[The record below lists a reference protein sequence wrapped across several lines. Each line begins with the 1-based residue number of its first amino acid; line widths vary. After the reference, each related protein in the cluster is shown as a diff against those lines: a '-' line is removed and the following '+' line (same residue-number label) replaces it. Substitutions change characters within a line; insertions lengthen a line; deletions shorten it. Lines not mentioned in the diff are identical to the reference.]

1 MSLLAQS
8 DLPPTRSPGLFSRVR
23 RWEFLRLA
31 VYIVG
36 LIVVLVGTKLAGNL
50 ITPPDGKPLHHEI
63 LLASNL
69 VSAGLLLVAYAL
81 LVRAMERRAVTE
93 LGLGKGVGL
102 FVVGGAVGL
111 ALMASVYMVLW
122 SMHLVTFSPGTGL
135 TGLGGPLAAY
145 FGAAVLE
152 ELLLRAVVFR
162 LVEEISGTT
171 IAVVFSAALFGL
183 LHALNPGATVVS
195 GVAIAIEAG
204 VLLAVAYVLTRNLW
218 FAIGIH
224 LGWNFA
230 EGALFGARV
239 SGGAASHALIRTS
252 ISGPD
257 LISGGGF
264 GPEAS
269 VVSVALSAALSA
281 VIILLIL
288 RRAGWRPIAWTP
300 VAA

>member
-1 MSLLAQS
+1 MRPQ
-8 DLPPTRSPGLFSRVR
+8 GLFARIR

-36 LIVVLVGTKLAGNL
+36 LIAVLVAAKFAGAL
-50 ITPPDGKPLHHEI
+50 VTPPDGKPYHHEVLLAWNLASAI
-63 LLASNL
+63 LLL
-69 VSAGLLLVAYAL
+69 IAYAL
-81 LVRAMERRAVTE
+81 LVRLMESRAVTE
-93 LGLGKGVGL
+93 LAVGKGAGQ
-102 FVVGGAVGL
+102 FVIGGAIGL
-111 ALMASVYMVLW
+111 ALMASVYLVLCGLG
-122 SMHLVTFSPGTGL
+122 LVTFTPGTGL
-135 TGLGGPLAAY
+135 TGLSGALVAY
-145 FGAAVLE
+145 FAGAVLE

-162 LVEEISGTT
+162 LVEQTAGTT

-195 GVAIAIEAG
+195 NGAIAIEAG
-204 VLLAVAYVLTRNLW
+204 VLLAVAYALTRNLW
-218 FAIGIH
+218 FVIGIH
-224 LGWNFA
+224 LGWNFT
-230 EGALFGARV
+230 EGSLFGAKV
-239 SGGAASHALIRTS
+239 SGGAASHALMRTS

-269 VVSVALSAALSA
+269 LVSVGLSAVLSA

-288 RRAGWRPIAWTP
+288 RRGGWRPIAWKP

>member
-1 MSLLAQS
+1 MTHP
-8 DLPPTRSPGLFSRVR
+8 DPTRPPGLLSRMR
-23 RWEFLRLA
+23 RWEFLRLT
-31 VYIVG
+31 VYIVAI
-36 LIVVLVGTKLAGNL
+36 IVVLVATKLVGNL
-50 ITPPDGKPLHHEI
+50 VIPPDGKPLHHEI
-63 LLASNL
+63 LLAANL
-69 VSAGLLLVAYAL
+69 ASVVLLLIAYAL
-81 LVRAMERRAVTE
+81 LVRLMERRAVTE
-93 LGLGKGVGL
+93 LGLGKGVVQL
-102 FVVGGAVGL
+102 VIGGVIGL
-111 ALMASVYMVLW
+111 ALMASVYLVLW
-122 SMHLVTFSPGTGL
+122 SLHLVTFSPGTGL
-135 TGLGGPLAAY
+135 VGLGGALAAY
-145 FGAAVLE
+145 LGAAVLE

-195 GVAIAIEAG
+195 GAAIAIEAG

-218 FAIGIH
+218 FVIGIH
-224 LGWNFA
+224 LGWNFT
-230 EGALFGARV
+230 EGSLFGAKV
-239 SGGAASHALIRTS
+239 SGGAASHALMRTS

-269 VVSVALSAALSA
+269 LVSVGLSAVLSA

-288 RRAGWRPIAWTP
+288 RRGGWRPIAWKP